1 MMDKMALAAFNAYYA
16 AKRKFEALRDEES
29 GMETIEA
36 VILIAIAII
45 VAVLL
50 IDMLTKESDLWEG
63 QKGLVGFIFFKIKTS
78 LNSIFSSGD

>member
-1 MMDKMALAAFNAYYA
+1 MDKMALAAFNAYYT

-45 VAVLL
+45 VAVL
-50 IDMLTKESDLWEG
+50 IIQFLTGNSETFGEHG
-63 QKGLVGFIFFKIKTS
+63 IVGYIFDKIKDQ
-78 LNSIFSSGD
+78 LDDIFGGD